1 MNADV
6 FHVLEQ
12 TGVWKFNIAIIDY
25 TEFDEFKNNNPEVK
39 FEFFDRF
46 DVDEE
51 DTDLLIK
58 SEDEYYDNIFKIK

>member
-12 TGVWKFNIAIIDY
+12 TGVWKFNIAIVDY
-25 TEFDEFKNNNPEVK
+25 TELDDFKNNNPEVK

-46 DVDEE
+46 DVDDE
-51 DTDLLIK
+51 DIELLIK
-58 SEDEYYDNIFKIK
+58 SEDEYYTKIFKIK